1 MAITTDPRT
10 ALRLADKAL
19 SRLHPARDEAQ
30 FVAACHRRTDA
41 MAQMLGTGPRSKRP
55 QTRRRTADA
64 PTPTDTGNG
73 RVVVLHGRV
82 QRVTPGGRLHPQR
95 AHAGTPLMW

>member
-1 MAITTDPRT
+1 MALKTDPQT
-10 ALRLADKAL
+10 AL
-19 SRLHPARDEAQ
+19 
-30 FVAACHRRTDA
+30 
-41 MAQMLGTGPRSKRP
+41 RP

-82 QRVTPGGRLHPQR
+82 QRVR
-95 AHAGTPLMW
+95 